1 MVALTEEILNGKFH
15 LLCSAPEWHMTFG
28 RNANSQISKVFD
40 IIPKL
45 KLPATAFLCGKVKH
59 ELRVARLDIQV
70 TSSNHELGD

>member
-1 MVALTEEILNGKFH
+1 
-15 LLCSAPEWHMTFG
+15 MTFG